1 VESVRR
7 GVFFAMERGVTAGYP
22 VMDVLAVLV
31 GGSYSPSSSSEIG
44 YTSAASHAF
53 DNACSKAGGILLEPF
68 MSIEVT
74 TPKDFV
80 GDIIGDLNARGGRII
95 KISSRQTAE
104 RIDAT
109 IPLSKMFGY
118 TTDLRSMS
126 QGRASYTME
135 FSHFAPKPA

>member
-1 VESVRR
+1 
-7 GVFFAMERGVTAGYP
+7 MERGVTAGYP
-22 VMDVLAVLV
+22 VTDVLAVLA

-53 DNACSKAGGILLEPF
+53 DNACSKAGSILLEPF
-68 MSIEVT
+68 MFIEVT

-80 GDIIGDLNARGGRII
+80 GDIIGDLNARRGHII
-95 KISSRQTAE
+95 GIESRQTAE
-104 RIDAT
+104 KIDAT

-135 FSHFAPKPA
+135 FSHFAPKTA